1 MRSGRTNQTVHNPA
15 PMTGVATKHEA
26 APHERWLTP
35 GVRGIGGASLL
46 ADIGHEIPTSLLPS
60 LLTGTLGAP
69 AAALGIIEGVAD
81 GFAGAARFGG
91 GALADDPQRRRAIA
105 VGGYGATAVL
115 SGLIGVATT
124 VWQVAVLRSSAWAAR
139 GLRVPA
145 RNALLADVVPPSAY
159 GRAYGFERMMD
170 NLGAILGP
178 LLGIALVAAVGI
190 RDAIVLSIIPGLLAV
205 GAIFYAIRAAKLPKT
220 RERQPIRIQVL
231 PVLQGELGRLL
242 GAVGAFELG
251 NIAATLLILRATDL
265 LRPEHGAD
273 GAAQLA
279 LALYTAYNMA
289 ATLISVPAGRHGDRR
304 RPVEVLAAGTIAFA
318 IAYIVLALTG
328 ADMLILAA
336 GFVLA
341 GIGIGCVETAEH
353 AAVAALAPE
362 NLRGS
367 AFGLLATAQSLG
379 NLVASSVAGLLWT
392 LVSPTA
398 AFIYAAAW
406 MLVAL
411 AALAA
416 GDRRARAAA

>member
-1 MRSGRTNQTVHNPA
+1 VSATSRADGPDEPTDPA
-15 PMTGVATKHEA
+15 
-26 APHERWLTP
+26 WLTP

-46 ADIGHEIPTSLLPS
+46 ADVGHEIPTSLLPS

-81 GFAGAARFGG
+81 GLAGAARFAG
-91 GALADDPQRRRAIA
+91 GALADDPQRRRTIA

-115 SGLIGVATT
+115 SGLIGVATS
-124 VWQVAVLRSSAWAAR
+124 VWQVAILRSSAWAAR

-145 RNALLADVVPPSAY
+145 RNALLADVVPAGAY

-178 LLGIALVAAVGI
+178 LLGIVLVAAVGI
-190 RDAIVLSIIPGLLAV
+190 RDAILLSIIPGLLAV
-205 GAIFYAIRAAKLPKT
+205 GAILYAIRAAKLPRT
-220 RERQPIRIQVL
+220 RERQPIRIQVR

-273 GAAQLA
+273 RAAQLA
-279 LALYTAYNMA
+279 LALYTAYNVA

-304 RPVEVLAAGTIAFA
+304 RPVEVLAGGTIAFA
-318 IAYIVLALTG
+318 IAYLVLALTG
-328 ADMLILAA
+328 ASMLVLAA

-362 NLRGS
+362 QLRGS

-379 NLVASSVAGLLWT
+379 NFVASSIAGLLWT

-398 AFIYAAAW
+398 AFLYAAGW

-411 AALAA
+411 AAFAA
-416 GDRRARAAA
+416 GARRRSDGL